1 MNNEDKEKECLTS
14 CLTTRRQFL
23 TISGGAIATA
33 TILLSGIPGLG
44 AKKVEAVVSKYPR
57 TNIGKLSALKQD
69 VPVTF
74 EYPSKEFK
82 NILVKLG
89 VPAGGG
95 VGPMKDVVAFN
106 PVCTHMGGPLAQAY
120 KAEYKALGQC
130 PFHQSTFDLT
140 RHGMIIC
147 GHATESL
154 PQIQLEVEGDDIY
167 ATAIIGLIFGRN
179 SNI

>member
-1 MNNEDKEKECLTS
+1 MESLDTKKDEGCLTR
-14 CLTTRRQFL
+14 CLITRRQFL
-23 TISGGAIATA
+23 LSGGIATA
-33 TILLSGIPGLG
+33 TIFLGLPGFG
-44 AKKVEAVVSKYPR
+44 TREVEAVVSEYPR
-57 TNIGKLSALKQD
+57 TKIGKLSALKQD

-106 PVCTHMGGPLAQAY
+106 PVCTHMGGPLDKTY
-120 KAEYKALGQC
+120 HAEYKVLGQC

-140 RHGMIIC
+140 RHGMIIS

-167 ATAIIGLIFGRN
+167 ATAIIGLVFGRH
-179 SNI
+179 SNL